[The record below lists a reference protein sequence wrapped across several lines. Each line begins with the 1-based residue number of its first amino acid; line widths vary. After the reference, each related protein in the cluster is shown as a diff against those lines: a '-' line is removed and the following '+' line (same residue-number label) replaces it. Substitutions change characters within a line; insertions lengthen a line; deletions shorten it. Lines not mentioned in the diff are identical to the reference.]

1 MVGSTIRQSPTSLA
15 RRGVQWAGSIS
26 RKVSAEQTACS
37 SLLTDNPVVEVLD
50 ERGLILK
57 KEVLD
62 RIKARQA
69 SVQIVILNP
78 QHTFGTQRLGV
89 GNARPGN
96 NTL

>member
-1 MVGSTIRQSPTSLA
+1 M
-15 RRGVQWAGSIS
+15 
-26 RKVSAEQTACS
+26 ACS
-37 SLLTDNPVVEVLD
+37 NLLTGNPVVEVLD

-89 GNARPGN
+89 GSSRSGN
-96 NTL
+96 DTL

>member
-1 MVGSTIRQSPTSLA
+1 M
-15 RRGVQWAGSIS
+15 
-26 RKVSAEQTACS
+26 ACS
-37 SLLTDNPVVEVLD
+37 NLLTDHPVVEVLD

-78 QHTFGTQRLGV
+78 HTFEIQRLGV
-89 GNARPGN
+89 GSSRPGN
-96 NTL
+96 DTI